1 MSGFHPKD
9 LIKEVKCR
17 PGLYN
22 KDLLEHPRREHKHQL
37 WLEVGEKLTPKED
50 WKSYSDIEKDAR
62 GKLDRLK
69 HVHFI
74 KKQLH

>member
-37 WLEVGEKLTPKED
+37 WLEVGEKLTPKDD
-50 WKSYSDIEKDAR
+50 WKCYSDIEKDAR
-62 GKLDRLK
+62 GRLDRLK

-74 KKQLH
+74 EKQLH